1 MSPLRILVLT
11 SSTGGGHDARAHA
24 FARWVKLL
32 YGWTVD
38 VRIESMLED
47 SSPVARF
54 GVGFYNFIQK
64 HAPWL
69 HHPYY
74 LLVELLSIV
83 NRRRVG
89 LGRRYYRQVVENIR
103 PHLVFS
109 VHDCLNR
116 GYFQEAREI
125 LGAANVRCATFCSEF
140 SGGYGYSV
148 NWIEPTVDLYLS
160 RTKTAADYAVKLGLD
175 PARIRVRGH
184 LMDPRF
190 VTEVLSPEQRREF
203 LSTNLGLSPGKFT
216 VFLAT
221 GGTGANNHLALLPV
235 LAEFADT
242 HQAIVVCGRNHKAF
256 LRVNEWRKQHPE
268 VQCHLE
274 GYCEDMHLL
283 TQVSDVIVTR
293 GGTTTC
299 AKALHLGCPIILNGI
314 GGVMPQERLTAK
326 FFLQDGAA
334 RMVSRPDELRQI
346 LREWRE
352 QPASYHE
359 MRSRM
364 LAMRY
369 NDEPAQVVRELI
381 DLARE
386 AATVAE
392 MGRVRLPTESVGD
405 PAPAV

>member
-32 YGWTVD
+32 YGWSVD

-47 SSPVARF
+47 SSALARL
-54 GVGFYNFIQK
+54 GVWFYNFIQK

-74 LLVELLSIV
+74 LLIESLALV
-83 NRRRVG
+83 NRRRVPF
-89 LGRRYYRQVVENIR
+89 GRRYFRQVVENIQ
-103 PHLVFS
+103 PHLIFS

-116 GYFQEAREI
+116 GYFQEARAI
-125 LGAANVRCATFCSEF
+125 LGADRVRCATYCSEF
-140 SGGYGYSV
+140 SGGYGYSA
-148 NWIEPTVDLYLS
+148 NWIEPSVDLYIS
-160 RTKTAADYAVKLGLD
+160 RTKTAADYAVKLGMD
-175 PARIRVRGH
+175 PAKIRVRGH
-184 LMDPRF
+184 LMEPRF
-190 VTEVLSPEQRREF
+190 YQEVLSEQDRRGY
-203 LSTNLGLSPGKFT
+203 LVTNLGLRPDRFT

-242 HQAIVVCGRNHKAF
+242 HQAIVVCGRNQKAF
-256 LRVNEWRKQHPE
+256 LRVNEWRRKNPRLL
-268 VQCHLE
+268 CHLE

-299 AKALHLGCPIILNGI
+299 AKALHFGCPIILNGL

-326 FFLQDGAA
+326 FFLQDQAA
-334 RMVSRPDELRQI
+334 GIINRPEDLWEI
-346 LREWRE
+346 LRTWRDDPSHYE
-352 QPASYHE
+352 
-359 MRSRM
+359 
-364 LAMRY
+364 AMRARLVGLRSTE
-369 NDEPAQVVRELI
+369 DPALVVRELVE
-381 DLARE
+381 LARE
-386 AATVAE
+386 AAAAEARTV
-392 MGRVRLPTESVGD
+392 PTPSI
-405 PAPAV
+405 

>member
-24 FARWVKLL
+24 FARWVKQL
-32 YGWTVD
+32 YGWSVD

-47 SSPVARF
+47 SSAVARF
-54 GVGFYNFIQK
+54 GVHLYNFIQK

-74 LLVELLSIV
+74 LLIEMLALV
-83 NRRRVG
+83 NRRKVG
-89 LGRRYYRQVVENIR
+89 LGRKYFRQVVENIQ

-116 GYFQEAREI
+116 GYFQEARAI
-125 LGAANVRCATFCSEF
+125 LGAENVRCATFCSEF

-148 NWIEPTVDLYLS
+148 NWIEPSVDLYLS
-160 RTKTAADYAVKLGLD
+160 RTETAADYAVKLGMD
-175 PARIRVRGH
+175 RKKIRVRGH
-184 LMDPRF
+184 LMNPRF
-190 VTEVLSPEQRREF
+190 IQEVMSPEQRREYRV
-203 LSTNLGLSPGKFT
+203 TNLGLRDDRFT

-256 LRVNEWRKQHPE
+256 LRVNDWRKQHPE
-268 VQCHLE
+268 FLCHLE

-283 TQVSDVIVTR
+283 TQVSDTIVTR

-299 AKALHLGCPIILNGI
+299 AKSLHFCCPIILNGL
-314 GGVMPQERLTAK
+314 GGVMPQEQLTAK

-334 RMVSRPDELRQI
+334 RMISNPDDLRDI
-346 LREWRE
+346 LREWRDD
-352 QPASYHE
+352 PASYAAIRE
-359 MRSRM
+359 RM
-364 LAMRY
+364 STLRY
-369 NDEPAQVVRELI
+369 TGDPTEGVVDLI
-381 DLARE
+381 ALARE
-386 AATVAE
+386 AAAAVE
-392 MGRVRLPTESVGD
+392 LRKSREE
-405 PAPAV
+405 APVKVV